1 MADIKSNLHL
11 VEAQLKR
18 LNSEV
23 ADQWNMFQESNK
35 ENKSVPLLIILFTIN
50 LLQYV
55 STVGE
60 TYRITPTVVIY
71 VPRLDVN

>member
-1 MADIKSNLHL
+1 MADIKSNLQL

-60 TYRITPTVVIY
+60 TCRITPTVK
-71 VPRLDVN
+71 